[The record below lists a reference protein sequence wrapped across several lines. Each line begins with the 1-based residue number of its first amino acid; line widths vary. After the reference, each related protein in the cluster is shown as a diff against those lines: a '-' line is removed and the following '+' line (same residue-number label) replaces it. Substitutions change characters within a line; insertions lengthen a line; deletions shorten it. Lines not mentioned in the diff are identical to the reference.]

1 MLPVAYQVPAA
12 LILIVGGLLACFA
25 GYRLFRAVLAIY
37 GFILGALFASSLV
50 APNNA
55 LMMLVAALVGG
66 LVGAVVLWLAY
77 FVGVVLVGAG
87 VGALVA
93 HLLWTQIGRGDPPA
107 IAVIVLAV
115 VGAIGAWIFQRVVII
130 VGTAFGGSWTALS
143 GFVAMQ
149 VDHGQ
154 RITDQVWLAYPT
166 NPAPGQ
172 RWFVFAWLVLGLIG
186 TAAQFGATSRRPR
199 PKPSS

>member
-1 MLPVAYQVPAA
+1 MLPVAYQLPAA
-12 LILIVGGLLACFA
+12 LILIAGGLLACFA

-37 GFILGALFASSLV
+37 GFIIGALFASSLV

-55 LMMLVAALVGG
+55 VMMLVAALVGG

-107 IAVIVLAV
+107 VAVIVLAV
-115 VGAIGAWIFQRVVII
+115 LGAIAAWIFQRLVII

-149 VDHGQ
+149 ADHG
-154 RITDQVWLAYPT
+154 RRLPDQVWLAYPT

-172 RWFVFAWLVLGLIG
+172 RWFVVAWLVLGLLGAAVQLGG
-186 TAAQFGATSRRPR
+186 TGRRRAR
-199 PKPSS
+199 PKPS